1 MKLSNIDLRILRE
14 LQQNAD
20 QTNLALAEKVGLSAP
35 ACLKR
40 VQKLKS
46 EGVIEKIVAI
56 VSSAAVGRRLN
67 MIVEI
72 EMKEDNISLYQQFMA
87 VINKAME
94 VKQCY
99 QVTGQVDFVLV
110 VDVAD
115 IFEYEDFCNRVLYAH
130 DNMKKFTTLISRCTK
145 FDLCQHALTQNL
157 PEGPP
162 KPTPQDES
170 PKNT

>member
-1 MKLSNIDLRILRE
+1 MKLNSIDIRILKE
-14 LQQNAD
+14 LQKDAD
-20 QTNLALAEKVGLSAP
+20 QTNIALAEKVGLSAP

-46 EGVIEKIVAI
+46 EGMIEKIIAI

-72 EMKEDNISLYQQFMA
+72 EMKEDNLSCYQQFKVM
-87 VINKAME
+87 VNKALE

-99 QVTGQVDFVLV
+99 QVTGQVDFVLI

-115 IFEYEDFCNRVLYAH
+115 IFEYEDFCNRVLYSH
-130 DNMKKFTTLISRCTK
+130 DNIKKFTTLISRCTK
-145 FDLCQHALTQNL
+145 FDLCHHALTENL
-157 PEGPP
+157 R
-162 KPTPQDES
+162 KPLV
-170 PKNT
+170 